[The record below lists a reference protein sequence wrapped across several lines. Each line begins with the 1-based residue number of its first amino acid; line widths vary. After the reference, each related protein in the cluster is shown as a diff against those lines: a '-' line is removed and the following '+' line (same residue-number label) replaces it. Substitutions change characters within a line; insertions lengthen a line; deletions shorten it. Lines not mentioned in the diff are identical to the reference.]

1 MGPPVETQNRANEPA
16 EGAAFEKFLAVL
28 PLATYRAGETVLS
41 AGLKTGRLLIL
52 KKGAVVVL
60 KDSIEVARVDAPG
73 AVLGEIS
80 ALLNQPH
87 AADVRALEDSQFFAA
102 DAALLARDP
111 IALLHVARILAE
123 RLVATG
129 ADLVEL
135 KKQIQAGQPH
145 SVLGKMLQKID
156 EALNIDVVRQ
166 RWQQRQALLNL
177 DDHLLRDIGIT
188 REQTGR

>member
-1 MGPPVETQNRANEPA
+1 VETQNRANEPA

-60 KDSIEVARVDAPG
+60 KDSIEVARVDEPG

-80 ALLNQPH
+80 ALLDQPH

-111 IALLHVARILAE
+111 IALLHVARVLAE

-135 KKQIQAGQPH
+135 KKQIQAGQSH
-145 SVLGKMLQKID
+145 SVLSKMLQKID

-166 RWQQRQALLNL
+166 RWHQRQALLNL

>member
-1 MGPPVETQNRANEPA
+1 MEPPVETQNRANEPA
-16 EGAAFEKFLAVL
+16 VGAAFEKFLAVL

-60 KDSIEVARVDAPG
+60 RDSIEVARVDEPG

-80 ALLNQPH
+80 ALLDQPH
-87 AADVRALEDSQFFAA
+87 AADVRALEDSQFYAA
-102 DAALLARDP
+102 DAALVATDS

-135 KKQIQAGQPH
+135 KKQIQAGQSP
-145 SVLGKMLQKID
+145 SVLSKMLQKID
-156 EALNIDVVRQ
+156 ETLNIDVVRQ
-166 RWQQRQALLNL
+166 RWHQRQAFLNL